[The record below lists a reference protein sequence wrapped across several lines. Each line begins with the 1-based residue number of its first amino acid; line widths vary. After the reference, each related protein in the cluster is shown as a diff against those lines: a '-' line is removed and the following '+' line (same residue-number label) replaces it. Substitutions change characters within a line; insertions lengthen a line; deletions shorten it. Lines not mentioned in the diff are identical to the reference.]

1 MFSLLLVALCAF
13 VLSFVLTPLFRNLC
27 LRRGWVDE
35 PDHRRKVHT
44 RAVPRTGG
52 VPVFVAFAAAYGILL
67 LAEFGG
73 ARTLSRNLP
82 VVLGALPAVMVVFC
96 TGLADDLRGLKPW
109 QKLLGEGLAA
119 GMACWAGVVIHSISG
134 YPVPP
139 WLAYP
144 LTIAWLIGC
153 TNAVNLIDGVDGL
166 ATGVGLFA
174 AITTFIAGLLMGNY
188 SLQLATVA
196 LIGALLGFLRYNFN
210 PASIFLG
217 DSGSLPI
224 GFLLGCYGIV
234 WSQKATTILGMTAPL
249 IAFSI
254 PLLDTA
260 LAVLRRLL
268 RGQPICGA
276 DRRHIHHL
284 LLDRGLTPR
293 RVALLLYGVCAVAAV
308 FALTLSVAQHRFSG
322 LVIVIFCVS
331 AWIGIQHLGYIEF
344 NLAGHLVNPQTF
356 RRVLGAQLRLRA
368 LEDALIRA
376 QTVESCW
383 SAVRDTCHGF
393 GFDHVSMRL
402 DHTVFFDSTPGAQN
416 GAWSLQVPLSN
427 EEFVRLERGFDS
439 PIEPMIIEPLA
450 DLLRRTLTP
459 KLPAFQWRGN
469 GSSGASVRAAG
480 L

>member
-1 MFSLLLVALCAF
+1 
-13 VLSFVLTPLFRNLC
+13 
-27 LRRGWVDE
+27 
-35 PDHRRKVHT
+35 
-44 RAVPRTGG
+44 
-52 VPVFVAFAAAYGILL
+52 
-67 LAEFGG
+67 LA
-73 ARTLSRNLP
+73 S
-82 VVLGALPAVMVVFC
+82 
-96 TGLADDLRGLKPW
+96 
-109 QKLLGEGLAA
+109 
-119 GMACWAGVVIHSISG
+119 
-134 YPVPP
+134 
-139 WLAYP
+139 
-144 LTIAWLIGC
+144 
-153 TNAVNLIDGVDGL
+153 
-166 ATGVGLFA
+166 GVGLFA

-217 DSGSLPI
+217 DSGSLAI

-234 WSQKATTILGMTAPL
+234 WSQKASTILGMTAPL

-260 LAVLRRLL
+260 LAVVRRLL
-268 RGQPICGA
+268 RGQPIFGA

-293 RVALLLYGVCAVAAV
+293 RVALLLYGVCAIAAV
-308 FALTLSVAQHRFSG
+308 FALTLSVAQHCFSG

-344 NLAGHLVNPQTF
+344 NLAGHLANPQTF

-376 QTVESCW
+376 QSVESCW
-383 SAVRDTCHGF
+383 SAVRDASHGF

-402 DHTVFFDSTPGAQN
+402 DHTVFEDSKPGAQAA
-416 GAWSLQVPLSN
+416 AWSLHVPLSS

-459 KLPAFQWRGN
+459 KLPAFQWPGGESRVSPSAAGPF
-469 GSSGASVRAAG
+469 RAAE